1 MPSPSTGPSPDR
13 QPRPAALRE
22 ATPTA
27 CPGPVPGPSP
37 REPSDIHDPSFR
49 NTSRHPSHGGHLSG
63 SRTLGKGPPF
73 SRGCALCFGRH
84 QTNVTKAGFAHQRPR
99 AGLSPPSP
107 GAPRARREGLAPG
120 VVLRPSGVLGG
131 HLHDGLLGT
140 RGARIIAQRRDGAM
154 RVLTR
159 PAHRGMWPGAR
170 QQGHPTQ
177 GRQSPRLRL
186 RGGQGLCWA
195 SRGHWSPGTASV
207 VGPPAARPPGTPH
220 FQVPRTDPL
229 KRGTRSECRWRACQ
243 EPFVPDRCLENA
255 G

>member
-63 SRTLGKGPPF
+63 PRALGKGPPF
-73 SRGCALCFGRH
+73 SRRCALRFGRH

-107 GAPRARREGLAPG
+107 GAPRPRREGLAPG

-131 HLHDGLLGT
+131 RLHDGLLGT

-159 PAHRGMWPGAR
+159 PGA
-170 QQGHPTQ
+170 QGHVAGGSAT
-177 GRQSPRLRL
+177 RSPH
-186 RGGQGLCWA
+186 
-195 SRGHWSPGTASV
+195 SGTSDP
-207 VGPPAARPPGTPH
+207 PPAAQRGPGLVLGLSWALEPGNGQCGGASSCATA
-220 FQVPRTDPL
+220 RDPTFS
-229 KRGTRSECRWRACQ
+229 GPQNRSPEARN
-243 EPFVPDRCLENA
+243 PF
-255 G
+255 